1 MTDPL
6 NIPQQSQQPAAQS
19 TVPVSPQPPHKSLQ
33 PIIIAIGALL
43 LLVIGGVGGYYLAQ
57 PKQISPPASSKA
69 CPADAKLCPDGST
82 VGRTGPNCDFAP
94 CPTQTA
100 TQQAD
105 KTYTKDF
112 PDPKFLYPFPII
124 KYPSTWTYTKQS
136 MEGTA
141 DQQLTFTDSSGT
153 TQVVIYISSMDFL
166 SGFYT
171 PQQAVLGKLQQV
183 TINSLTAYHIQNQ
196 KTYLDGYFFP
206 ARDGYVAIELVTEAA
221 RNAWQQMVNTLSFD
235 QTVGYG
241 TYNNTAYNYT
251 FKYPN
256 TFSLVSPQTAEI
268 DSSVALKRTTDFNLG
283 PPQVLSIPI
292 IEADVQTYLPQNTSL
307 QAAFQQLKAP
317 GYNNINSVKN
327 ITANMQSGI
336 QFVSTNTQAG
346 SGKPN
351 LSTLLQLKNGSVLMI
366 SLLNYQIDQN
376 ALTAYQEVLNTFSAY

>member
-1 MTDPL
+1 MSDPL
-6 NIPQQSQQPAAQS
+6 NIPQQSQQPAMQ
-19 TVPVSPQPPHKSLQ
+19 TPVPVSPPPNKSLQ
-33 PIIIAIGALL
+33 PIIIVFGALL
-43 LLVIGGVGGYYLAQ
+43 LLAIGGAGGYYLAQ
-57 PKQISPPASSKA
+57 PKQISLPPSSKA

-82 VGRTGPNCDFAP
+82 VGRTGPNCEFAS

-100 TQQAD
+100 TQQVD

-112 PDPKFLYPFPII
+112 PDPKFLYPFPVI
-124 KYPSTWTYTKQS
+124 KYPSTWTFTRQS

-141 DQQLTFTDSSGT
+141 DQQLIFTDSSGAA
-153 TQVVIYISSMDFL
+153 QVVAYISSMDFL

-171 PQQAVLGKLQQV
+171 PQQAALGKLQQV
-183 TINSLTAYHIQNQ
+183 TINALTAYHIQNQ
-196 KTYLDGYFFP
+196 KTFVDGYFFP

-221 RNAWQQMVNTLSFD
+221 RNAWQQMVNTFSFD

-256 TFSLVSPQTAEI
+256 TFSFVSPQTAET
-268 DSSVALKRTTDFNLG
+268 DSSVALKRTTDLTLG
-283 PPQVLSIPI
+283 PPQVLSVPI
-292 IEADVQTYLPQNTSL
+292 IEADVQSYLPQNTSL

-317 GYNNINSVKN
+317 EYNNINSIKN

-351 LSTLLQLKNGSVLMI
+351 LSTLLQLKNGSVLII
-366 SLLNYQIDQN
+366 SLLNYQVDQN
-376 ALTAYQEVLNTFSAY
+376 ALTAYQEVLNTFSTY